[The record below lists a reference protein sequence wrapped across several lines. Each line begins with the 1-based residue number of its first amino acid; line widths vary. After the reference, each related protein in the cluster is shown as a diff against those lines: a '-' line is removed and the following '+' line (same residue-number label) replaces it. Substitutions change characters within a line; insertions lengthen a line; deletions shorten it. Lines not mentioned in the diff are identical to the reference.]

1 MRIFIVGSYQG
12 MKMKKLIVYLIFQMV
27 ILVGN
32 SQSINVEVV
41 IFDAENNEVVPY
53 STLEIKG
60 KGGTV
65 CDETGFCSFL
75 IDDEDL
81 GDTVQI
87 SNVSYVNQSICLN
100 ELLSQDTIF
109 LHPKNYEI
117 EPVLVQAH
125 SPTGVKESGILRQT
139 ADASYSMST
148 WMQVGVH
155 IAGNNRSDEWLTSV
169 SFYISRSKQNAPF
182 RIRIY
187 NTLKDGKPNEDL
199 LQTSKIVYAPKSGW
213 IKVDLLEEKIKI
225 PEHGVFVAMEW
236 LNSGRKYSYKRKI
249 LETVQRAYWPDLGSV
264 IDSKIP
270 ITWIKRIGSE
280 WQKDERSFGGN
291 SFRNAMIKIES
302 EGRK

>member
-1 MRIFIVGSYQG
+1 MA
-12 MKMKKLIVYLIFQMV
+12 

-41 IFDAENNEVVPY
+41 IFDFGNKVVVPY

-60 KGGTV
+60 KGGTI

-75 IDDEDL
+75 IDGKDL
-81 GDTVQI
+81 RDTVQI
-87 SNVSYVNQSICLN
+87 SNVGYVKQSIGLN

-109 LHPKNYEI
+109 LHPKIYEI
-117 EPVLVQAH
+117 EAVLIHAH
-125 SPTGVKESGILRQT
+125 STRGIKESGILKQT

-155 IAGNNRSDEWLTSV
+155 ITGNNRSDETLTSV
-169 SFYISRSKQNAPF
+169 SFYISKSKQNAPF

-199 LQTSKIVYAPKSGW
+199 LQTSKIVHAPKSGW
-213 IKVDLLEEKIKI
+213 IKVNLLEEKIQI
-225 PEHGVFVAMEW
+225 PEYGVFVAMEW
-236 LNSGRKYSYKRKI
+236 LNSGRKYSYRRKI
-249 LETVQRAYWPDLGSV
+249 IETVQRAYWPDLGSV
-264 IDSKIP
+264 IDSKTP

-280 WQKDERSFGGN
+280 WQKDERSFGEN
-291 SFRNAMIKIES
+291 HFRNAMIKIES
-302 EGRK
+302 EVRK

>member
-1 MRIFIVGSYQG
+1 
-12 MKMKKLIVYLIFQMV
+12 MKKLIVYLHFQMA

-41 IFDAENNEVVPY
+41 IFDSENKVVVPY

-60 KGGTV
+60 KGGTI

-75 IDDEDL
+75 IDGEDL
-81 GDTVQI
+81 RDTVQI
-87 SNVSYVNQSICLN
+87 SNVGYVKQSICLN

-109 LHPKNYEI
+109 LHPKIYEI
-117 EPVLVQAH
+117 EPVLIQAH
-125 SPTGVKESGILRQT
+125 SPTGVEESGILRQT
-139 ADASYSMST
+139 ADASYGMNT

-155 IAGNNRSDEWLTSV
+155 IAGNNRPNEWLTAV
-169 SFYISRSKQNAPF
+169 SFYISKSRQNAPF

-199 LQTSKIVYAPKSGW
+199 LETSKIAHAPKSGW
-213 IKVDLLEEKIKI
+213 IRINLLEEKIQI
-225 PEHGVFVAMEW
+225 PEYGIFVAMEW
-236 LNSGRKYSYKRKI
+236 LNSGRKYSYKLKI
-249 LETVQRAYWPDLGSV
+249 HETAQRAYWPVLGSV

-280 WQKDERSFGGN
+280 WQKDVRSFRGN
-291 SFRNAMIKIES
+291 HFRNAMIKIES
-302 EGRK
+302 EVRK